1 VFGVTTGSMPNSF
14 PSQTKPLRIGKPQA
28 PTTDVLAQDLVLD
41 TQVVDHV
48 LLAAVEPTGYR
59 SQ

>member
-1 VFGVTTGSMPNSF
+1 MPYALGGR
-14 PSQTKPLRIGKPQA
+14 SQTKPLRIGKPQA